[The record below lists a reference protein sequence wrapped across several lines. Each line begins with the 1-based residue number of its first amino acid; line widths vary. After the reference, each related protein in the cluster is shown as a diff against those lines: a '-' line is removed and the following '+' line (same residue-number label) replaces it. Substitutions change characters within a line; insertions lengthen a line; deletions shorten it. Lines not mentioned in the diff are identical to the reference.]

1 MSYYRG
7 ENCTCAAW
15 HELECAC
22 GADWTDPVVYVL
34 QDRVKELEEII
45 RGRDELI
52 DNAVSNRIAE
62 IEKSSNEYG
71 NSPLDLQNAA
81 SLASLYKLE
90 RCARDIRRL
99 ATAFGMR

>member
-34 QDRVKELEEII
+34 QDRVKELEGMLASVTRET
-45 RGRDELI
+45 DT
-52 DNAVSNRIAE
+52 RIAE
-62 IEKSSNEYG
+62 LEKFGNE
-71 NSPLDLQNAA
+71 
-81 SLASLYKLE
+81 
-90 RCARDIRRL
+90 CAIII
-99 ATAFGMR
+99 AEMRSDQR